1 MSPVHLTVCARRS
14 AVHSGNPVGPNRICE
29 LPKAET
35 LPGYVK
41 SDYLDEETFWG
52 VVESARET
60 ATALAGRIREGDVH
74 HDPRGGDCPTWCDL
88 WTMCRI
94 ERP

>member
-1 MSPVHLTVCARRS
+1 MRA
-14 AVHSGNPVGPNRICE
+14 E
-29 LPKAET
+29 DAET

-41 SDYLDEETFWG
+41 SDYLDEEAFWG
-52 VVESARET
+52 VVESARAT

-88 WTMCRI
+88 WSMCRT